1 MFKRRKTKRF
11 LRQFRSLK
19 RTGSESLIKSSE
31 ALHNHQ
37 KNDHDSQSSSS
48 SGAHT
53 GAERTDIC
61 GCGAVRC
68 SDHYHAA
75 ASPRTQQQPAL
86 RTARGQVHTHSA
98 RPQATSAH
106 PLPTHISLPLS
117 AVSASRSGSFSRCVR
132 MCTQRVVSE

>member
-1 MFKRRKTKRF
+1 MITI
-11 LRQFRSLK
+11 
-19 RTGSESLIKSSE
+19 GS
-31 ALHNHQ
+31 Q
-37 KNDHDSQSSSS
+37 VRPQ
-48 SGAHT
+48 GHT
-53 GAERTDIC
+53 PVPNEQTY
-61 GCGAVRC
+61 AVWC

-98 RPQATSAH
+98 RRQATSAH